1 VSARRLIARCAG
13 KTSRYAPLVKKE
25 NQTVNPMELFFAI
38 VVSLLLI
45 AAARMIFKRGL
56 IGAILGGSIE
66 KTYGDFYSS
75 KTGMVTHRFK
85 VHRVIKKNSP
95 HVVIEYRQGSFGSGK
110 LIPIE
115 LSKQDAEKLADFLK
129 AAADEI

>member
-1 VSARRLIARCAG
+1 M
-13 KTSRYAPLVKKE
+13 
-25 NQTVNPMELFFAI
+25 NPVELFFAI
-38 VVSLLLI
+38 VVSLLLL
-45 AAARMIFKRGL
+45 AAANMIFKRGF

-75 KTGMVTHRFK
+75 KTGMVTHRYK
-85 VHRVIKKNSP
+85 IHRVMKKNSP
-95 HVVIEYRQGSFGSGK
+95 YVVIEYRQGSFGSGK

-115 LSKQDAEKLADFLK
+115 LSKQDAEKLSEFLK